1 MSERSLPWEGTTTGD
16 AGPYTSDEWRLVFKS
31 LGSQVNPNEG
41 ILGGI
46 LDSLRPSSP
55 GNNSVRIEAGRAIVD
70 GTFYEADVAVTKT
83 ITSPSVGTTG
93 KRLVLRKSW
102 AAQTVRITEISS
114 ADGTGT
120 IPALTQTD
128 LTTWDIPLCS
138 FTIDTGGVIS
148 AAAFTDNR
156 EFTREATINVIIDG
170 AGAVIASGVKG
181 DIEIPFPLVVL
192 GWTLLADQSGSI
204 VIDLWK
210 DTYANYPP
218 TVADTVTGTEKPTL
232 ASTIKNQDLTLTSW
246 NRVWASG
253 DIVRFNV
260 DSAAT
265 ILRISLSIRVAAL

>member
-55 GNNSVRIEAGRAIVD
+55 GNNSVRIEAGRDIVD